1 GTEPALRLRQELGLR
16 CPVVLFAA
24 GTMSKGADTLLFHW
38 QPLLRPGDGLWFSS
52 EADRAIWR
60 RVVRRSALHE
70 WVVPLG
76 VDETL
81 FRPRAPAERRAVRE
95 AHGLPPTAP
104 LLLSVGRLNIQKNL
118 HTLLRLLAAVRREV
132 ADAHL
137 CFVGEEDGIG
147 LHEFGVLNTGYVA
160 WLRGQA
166 AELGLADAVTF
177 TGPLF
182 GEDLAALYAA
192 ADVVVSAS
200 VNQRENG
207 GLAQAEAQAC
217 GVPVVCSAW
226 GGFKDVV
233 RDGETGFLM
242 EAVLIRHG
250 IRVDWATG
258 AAQVVALLHNPAL
271 RAAMGE
277 RAVAWAR
284 ERYGLAAF
292 GQALGRIAD
301 EVGTPP
307 PGGESAGASGATG
320 RAVSRAGRAQ
330 GSGTDQGTSDGGP
343 SDVPFEPSA
352 FAAPFEAH
360 KRARGWYDP
369 IVVARRG
376 GYPPL
381 FQGRVYRF
389 YERLMV
395 PYATRRAS
403 ALGASQ
409 PAPEWVPY
417 FPSPVV
423 LDPVRQVAEDHDPI
437 WPHRRFCRPDVWAVL
452 RQVDG
457 VASVESIVTAVT
469 AERPAVDRRAVGAIL
484 RELHVE
490 GFILFKR
497 K

>member
-1 GTEPALRLRQELGLR
+1 MGLLWGDFPWEERARRVGNLLSMGAVGRVTSHALRQAGHLVPYRRPPPDAPPETRQAALATFLQGIDVLWADMYPGTEPALRLRQELGLR

-258 AAQVVALLHNPAL
+258 AA
-271 RAAMGE
+271 
-277 RAVAWAR
+277 
-284 ERYGLAAF
+284 
-292 GQALGRIAD
+292 
-301 EVGTPP
+301 
-307 PGGESAGASGATG
+307 
-320 RAVSRAGRAQ
+320 
-330 GSGTDQGTSDGGP
+330 
-343 SDVPFEPSA
+343 
-352 FAAPFEAH
+352 
-360 KRARGWYDP
+360 
-369 IVVARRG
+369 
-376 GYPPL
+376 
-381 FQGRVYRF
+381 
-389 YERLMV
+389 
-395 PYATRRAS
+395 
-403 ALGASQ
+403 
-409 PAPEWVPY
+409 
-417 FPSPVV
+417 
-423 LDPVRQVAEDHDPI
+423 
-437 WPHRRFCRPDVWAVL
+437 
-452 RQVDG
+452 
-457 VASVESIVTAVT
+457 
-469 AERPAVDRRAVGAIL
+469 
-484 RELHVE
+484 
-490 GFILFKR
+490 
-497 K
+497 